1 MDQVK
6 AEFREFFAQAPLHE
20 IAREYPDVAALL
32 WAAGARPEDWV
43 PGATLVG
50 KMGGISLWADTP
62 EEAGQAREMIDLL
75 AAAQRSAT
83 DSQGSP
89 ESPSNGSGIPSAA
102 PQTWWQRWFR

>member
-1 MDQVK
+1 MKSESAISHKIRQVQYRHVKRELRSRFPKGETWDKDEVDQVK
-6 AEFREFFAQAPLHE
+6 AEFREFFAQ
-20 IAREYPDVAALL
+20 
-32 WAAGARPEDWV
+32 
-43 PGATLVG
+43 
-50 KMGGISLWADTP
+50 
-62 EEAGQAREMIDLL
+62 IDLL